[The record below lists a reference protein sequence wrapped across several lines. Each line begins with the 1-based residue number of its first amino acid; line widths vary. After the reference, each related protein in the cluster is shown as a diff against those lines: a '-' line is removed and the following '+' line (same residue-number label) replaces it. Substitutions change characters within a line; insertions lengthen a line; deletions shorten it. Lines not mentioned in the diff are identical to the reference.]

1 MKHIAAYALLVLGGK
16 AEPTAKDVSKVLKD
30 AGATADDD
38 KVAALCEALKGKA
51 FHELVAEGSKQLGG
65 LGGGSGGGAAPAGGA
80 AAAAE
85 EEKPKEEEP
94 EEEVDMGN
102 MFGDDDDY

>member
-16 AEPTAKDVSKVLKD
+16 AEPTAKEVSKVLKD
-30 AGATADDD
+30 AGATGDDD

-51 FHELVAEGSKQLGG
+51 FHELVAEGSKKLGG
-65 LGGGSGGGAAPAGGA
+65 LGGGSAPAGGA
-80 AAAAE
+80 AAGGAPAAEKE
-85 EEKPKEEEP
+85 EEKEV

-102 MFGDDDDY
+102 MFGDDDEY

>member
-65 LGGGSGGGAAPAGGA
+65 LGGGSGGAAPAGGA